1 MLRTLSK
8 FFSRDHSTFDAAKP
22 RDPYLDVL
30 KQLQA
35 NALPKAPPPANGV
48 SRSVLSSVPSRAR
61 AAETGH

>member
-1 MLRTLSK
+1 MLRTLAK
-8 FFSRDHSTFDAAKP
+8 FFSRDQGTFDAAKP

-35 NALPKAPPPANGV
+35 NALPKAAPQANGV
-48 SRSVLSSVPSRAR
+48 SRSVLPSVQSRAR

>member
-1 MLRTLSK
+1 MLRTLAK
-8 FFSRDHSTFDAAKP
+8 FFSRDQSTFDAAKP

-35 NALPKAPPPANGV
+35 NALPKAAPHANGV
-48 SRSVLSSVPSRAR
+48 SRSVLPSVQSRAR